1 MHPFFIRCKNK
12 TINRRWQKKLLLIA
26 FGFICFTTHAQVMP
40 TNSTYA
46 QAEKYFND
54 KKYFEAAQL
63 YEKYLSAEEPP
74 PAVTDPFAVSKR
86 GKEKASTKNVTRQEA
101 LFYLAESHRLTH
113 DFNQAEKWYKEVIA
127 LPDHNPL
134 AEYWYGVTL
143 RTNQKFE
150 EAFHVLT
157 TFVETYPNEDE
168 WKESAKLELSNL
180 QFIKGQEENQ
190 TVNVFVRPEIN
201 EKNKSAYA
209 LVVPGAKAVAFT
221 SIYVDSAAMRKGK
234 YAYFARLYS
243 SVESRTIMDS
253 MQMLQ
258 IQSQK
263 GYHEGLATFT
273 NEGRTMFFTR
283 WTDKKGKRISDLY
296 RSDKTASGW
305 SKPEKLGA
313 PFNLPGF
320 NSTQPF
326 ITPDKKYMLFS
337 SNRPGGSG
345 NYDIWYAPLD
355 SSLSATEAINFGKSI
370 NTSGDDMS
378 PYYHQN
384 TQNLVFSSNGRTGMG
399 GFDIYAAQGEIPA
412 SQWQSVVNPGSPVNS
427 PKDDMYFI
435 STDDDELW
443 KNGWF
448 SSDRGSDCCLE
459 VFAFN
464 RDNEQHIT
472 GIVIDRV
479 TGHPIPG
486 ATITLKD
493 VGKENGEETI
503 AITDKDGHY
512 HFDLTDTKKIQ
523 IEANN
528 PGFDSVTGEYNI
540 GIKTGRDSLT
550 VDTMFLTETRKNP
563 DVDLTGTD
571 PPDSTNGEIHDPDV
585 GKPPPDH
592 DPDVGKPPPIHDPD
606 LDKFI
611 GDINRQMIH
620 FDFRKSDIKEK
631 YYPYL
636 DSIVSIMERYPSLKI
651 EMGGHTDGLGTNE
664 FNGLLGQDRV
674 QAVVQY
680 IVNKGIDADRVTGTS
695 YGETLPI
702 ASETRNGL
710 DDPRGRFMNRRVEF
724 RIVRSESAI
733 PPFVDNSA
741 GQNALQRTSDEL
753 SVKGSRKSPDRDESE
768 REMTS
773 RERRKTGNPVERRL
787 LNYDASEFATTVHYS
802 FDKAVINS
810 SYYRSLDTLA
820 QLMLE
825 SPSLRLLV
833 NGYTDSKG
841 SAAYNLQLADERVK
855 SCINYLVKKGV
866 DRARIEGEAYG
877 ECCPVAE
884 EIVNGK
890 DDRKA
895 RWLNR
900 RVEFRWLKE

>member
-1 MHPFFIRCKNK
+1 MYNFFIYRKNK
-12 TINRRWQKKLLLIA
+12 PISRRRQKKLLLFA
-26 FGFICFTTHAQVMP
+26 FVFISYASQAQVLF

-46 QAEKYFND
+46 QAEQYFHD

-86 GKEKASTKNVTRQEA
+86 GKEKVSKTQITRQEA
-101 LFYLAESHRLTH
+101 IFNLAESHRLTH
-113 DFNQAEKWYKEVIA
+113 DFNQAEKWYKEAIA

-143 RTNQKFE
+143 RTNQKYE
-150 EAFHVLT
+150 EALEVLT
-157 TFVETYPNEDE
+157 TFVATYPNEDE
-168 WKESAKLELSNL
+168 WKENARLELSNL
-180 QFIKGQEENQ
+180 QFIKEQASNQ
-190 TVNVFVRPEIN
+190 TINVFIRPEIN
-201 EKNKSAYA
+201 ERNKSAYA
-209 LVVPGAKAVAFT
+209 LVVPDAKSVAFT

-253 MQMLQ
+253 AQMLP
-258 IQSQK
+258 IESQK
-263 GYHEGLATFT
+263 GFHEGLAAFT

-283 WTDKKGKRISDLY
+283 WTDKKGKRVSDLY
-296 RSDKTASGW
+296 RSDKTPNGW
-305 SKPEKLGA
+305 TKPEKLGA
-313 PFNLPGF
+313 PFNLPGY
-320 NSTQPF
+320 NSTQPY
-326 ITPDKKYMLFS
+326 ITPDKKYLLFS

-345 NYDIWYAPLD
+345 NYDIWYAVLD
-355 SSLSATEAINFGKSI
+355 SNLSATEAINFGTAI

-384 TQNLVFSSNGRTGMG
+384 THNLVFSSNGRTGMG
-399 GFDIYAAQGEIPA
+399 GFDIYAAEGEIPA
-412 SQWQSVVNPGSPVNS
+412 MQWQPVINPGSPVNS

-435 STDDDELW
+435 STDEDVLW
-443 KNGWF
+443 KTGWF

-459 VFAFN
+459 VFAFR

-479 TGHPIPG
+479 SGHPIPG

-493 VGKENGEETI
+493 LGKTDAEE
-503 AITDKDGHY
+503 AVAVTDKDGRY
-512 HFDLTDTKKIQ
+512 HFDLTNTKKVE
-523 IEANN
+523 IEANK
-528 PGFDSVTGEYNI
+528 PGYDSATGDYAIE
-540 GIKTGRDSLT
+540 IKTGRDSLK
-550 VDTMFLTETRKNP
+550 VDTMFLTETRLNNP

-571 PPDSTNGEIHDPDV
+571 PPDKSASGEIFDPDV
-585 GKPPPDH
+585 GKNPREEF
-592 DPDVGKPPPIHDPD
+592 DPD
-606 LDKFI
+606 LEKSI
-611 GDINRQMIH
+611 GTINKQMIH

-636 DSIVSIMERYPSLKI
+636 DSIVSIMEKYPSLKI
-651 EMGGHTDGLGTNE
+651 EMGGHTDAFGTDE
-664 FNGLLGQDRV
+664 FNGQLGQERV
-674 QAVVQY
+674 EAVIRYMVG
-680 IVNKGIDADRVTGTS
+680 KGIDADRVTGTS

-702 ASETRNGL
+702 ASETRNGV
-710 DDPRGRFMNRRVEF
+710 DDPRGRYMNRRVEF
-724 RIVRSESAI
+724 RIVKSESAI
-733 PPFVDNSA
+733 PSIADNRS
-741 GQNALQRTSDEL
+741 GQSTFRQPTEEL
-753 SVKGSRKSPDRDESE
+753 SVKKNRKFLDNDESQGSVNSKGRRNSE
-768 REMTS
+768 SAE
-773 RERRKTGNPVERRL
+773 ERRMA
-787 LNYDASEFATTVHYS
+787 NYNASEFATTVHYS
-802 FDKAVINS
+802 FDKAIINS

-841 SAAYNLQLADERVK
+841 SDAYNLQLADERVK

-866 DRARIEGEAYG
+866 ERERLTGEAYG
-877 ECCPVAE
+877 ECCPVAQE
-884 EIVNGK
+884 TVNGR